1 MGLSSITDQQKEAG
15 WRLEFEA
22 LGERSVF
29 RDVQRGAIENES
41 KRQVALR
48 WLSERGQTAQLGWF
62 AFFVAVAGLLV
73 SIIALSVVLN

>member
-29 RDVQRGAIENES
+29 RDVQRGAIQNES
-41 KRQVALR
+41 KRQVALC
-48 WLSERGQTAQLGWF
+48 WLSERGRAAQLGWL
-62 AFFVAVAGLLV
+62 AFFVAIAGFLV
-73 SIIALSVVLN
+73 TIIAVSVALN

>member
-29 RDVQRGAIENES
+29 KDVNRGAIQNES
-41 KRQVALR
+41 KRQVALC
-48 WLSERGQTAQLGWF
+48 WLSEGGRTAQLGWL
-62 AFFVAVAGLLV
+62 AFFVAIAGLLV
-73 SIIALSVVLN
+73 SIIALSVTLN